1 MNLLAICLATV
12 QLQESILGNWQKG
25 DLVMEYRLL
34 GNSGLRV
41 SELCVGSAWFGVG
54 PTEEEAP
61 RVIGRALDLGI
72 NFFDTAFSYGN
83 RASAD
88 REGMPPASDR
98 RPAEEMIGSAL
109 KDHRHE
115 VILTT
120 KVGEL
125 APEEPGPNGGGR
137 DGGGLSRYHI
147 TRLVEASLRRLQTDY
162 IDIYH
167 AHWPDPT
174 TPLEETLQ
182 TFDGL
187 VRQGKIRYY
196 AFCNYESWQIVHAL
210 WLCDQLNLIRP
221 ISLQMGYN
229 LALRQIE
236 DFIMP
241 VCKTFS
247 LTMNAHTPL
256 GGGLLTGAENRS
268 RRYIGRRRMGQNT
281 GPAFSDADLAVGEG
295 LDDLASKW
303 GYAPTQVAIA
313 WLLNHP
319 HLTSAIIGP
328 EFAEEV
334 DVAVKGLELRLDSE
348 QMTALDVLSPR
359 PRSPQV
365 RGF

>member
-1 MNLLAICLATV
+1 
-12 QLQESILGNWQKG
+12 
-25 DLVMEYRLL
+25 MEYRLL

-41 SELCVGSAWFGVG
+41 SQLCIGSAWFGVG

-61 RVIGRALDLGI
+61 RVISRALDLGI

-83 RASAD
+83 RSSAD
-88 REGMPPASDR
+88 REGLPPAADR
-98 RPAEEMIGSAL
+98 LAAEEMLGSAL
-109 KDHRHE
+109 KGRRHE
-115 VILTT
+115 VVLTT

-137 DGGGLSRYHI
+137 DGGGLSRYHM

-162 IDIYH
+162 IDVYH

-187 VRQGKIRYY
+187 IRQGKIRYY

-210 WLCDQLNLIRP
+210 WLCHRLNLIPP

-229 LALRQIE
+229 LANRQVE
-236 DFIMP
+236 DFVIP
-241 VCKTFS
+241 VCKMFN

-256 GGGLLTGAENRS
+256 GGGLLTGPDNRS
-268 RRYIGRRRMGQNT
+268 RRYIGRRRMGQFT
-281 GPAFSDADLAVGEG
+281 GPAFSESDIVVAEG
-295 LDDLASKW
+295 LDDLASSW
-303 GYAPTQVAIA
+303 GYAPTQVALA
-313 WLLNHP
+313 WLLRRP
-319 HLTSAIIGP
+319 FLTSAIIGP
-328 EFAEEV
+328 ETADEV
-334 DVAVKGLELRLDSE
+334 DDAGKVLDVQLDSE
-348 QMTALDVLSPR
+348 QMAALDDLSPR
-359 PRSPQV
+359 PRSPQA